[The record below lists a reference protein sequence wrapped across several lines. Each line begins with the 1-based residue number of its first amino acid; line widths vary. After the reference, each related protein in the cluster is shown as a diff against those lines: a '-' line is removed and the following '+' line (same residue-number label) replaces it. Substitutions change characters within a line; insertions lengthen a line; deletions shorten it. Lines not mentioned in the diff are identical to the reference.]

1 MLRQSRCSRALA
13 LALALGLA
21 VPALAQ
27 DGSAPPGEPQAPM
40 PAPDAPDS
48 PGVPEEPPAPEP
60 AGRNAWRY
68 IVIHHSASPSGNAAA
83 FDRAHKGKGW
93 DGLAYHFVITNG
105 KGGADGGLEVSPRWW
120 VQKHGAHAG
129 GMPADAPPETRN
141 GYNEFGIGICL
152 VGNFEKR
159 APSQAQMKT
168 LAALITRLRGKFDIP
183 TESVVG
189 HRHVKSTAC
198 PGSRFPWRTLFQL
211 TGDSHPQH
219 LYKRP
224 LAATYERCPW
234 CDQRETVALDRR
246 KEEPA
251 AALPPRTGAY
261 VMQ

>member
-1 MLRQSRCSRALA
+1 MSPANAPEPSQLPPD
-13 LALALGLA
+13 
-21 VPALAQ
+21 VPA
-27 DGSAPPGEPQAPM
+27 P
-40 PAPDAPDS
+40 PDS
-48 PGVPEEPPAPEP
+48 PDLPEEPPAPALP
-60 AGRNAWRY
+60 GKNNWRY

-83 FDRAHKGKGW
+83 FDRAHRGKGW

-129 GMPADAPPETRN
+129 AMPTDAPPESRN

-159 APSQAQMKT
+159 PPSKAQMKT
-168 LAALITRLRGKFDIP
+168 LAALITRLRGMFDIP

-211 TGDSHPQH
+211 TGDTHPQH

-234 CDQRETVALDRR
+234 CDQRETVAFNRR

-261 VMQ
+261 ISQ